1 MSGRRI
7 SVFGESR
14 IDEVAKEN
22 EIPVLAKI
30 PIEPRIAKAVDE
42 GTVEYLEAPWLDE
55 AVKAV
60 ESI

>member
-1 MSGRRI
+1 M
-7 SVFGESR
+7 
-14 IDEVAKEN
+14 AKEN

-30 PIEPRIAKAVDE
+30 PIEPKIAKAVDE
-42 GTVEYLEAPWLDE
+42 GAVEYLEAPWLDE